1 MRFGTYFKYTEAFNA
16 PEFGNDQ
23 AYLGETGVE
32 IRYFIINKGNIDFK
46 MASHNINFLGNANS
60 PLAFDILNGLSNGK
74 NLTWN
79 INFGGKTKSN
89 IQLNISYEG
98 RKTQDYKTVHIGRA
112 EARYIF

>member
-1 MRFGTYFKYTEAFNA
+1 
-16 PEFGNDQ
+16 
-23 AYLGETGVE
+23 
-32 IRYFIINKGNIDFK
+32 
-46 MASHNINFLGNANS
+46 
-60 PLAFDILNGLSNGK
+60 LAFDILNGLSNGK